1 MKRSIWTI
9 HLAICLAIVLTVP
22 VLAEGPKVSKRVVGE
37 AMDGTSVVVI
47 RVTATDGAIYGI
59 DIKDA
64 SGSISDIVA
73 PKGWV
78 GITSGTRVIFRTGGQ
93 PIRTGT
99 STSFR
104 LVTTNK
110 DASLSVSFRNERST
124 VGDAKSL

>member
-22 VLAEGPKVSKRVVGE
+22 ALAAGPNVTKSVAGEG
-37 AMDGTSVVVI
+37 DGSAVVVI
-47 RVTATDGAIYGI
+47 RVTATDGAIYGVN
-59 DIKDA
+59 IKDA
-64 SGSISDIVA
+64 SGSINDIIA

-78 GITSGTRVIFRTGGQ
+78 GISSGKDVIFRTGGQ

-110 DASLSVSFRNERST
+110 DASLSVSFRDERST
-124 VGDAKSL
+124 VGDTKSL